1 MALLAYEHPGGLMPA
16 RKAHIRDKQVDFRSQ
31 HATHDICPPHP
42 PTAGAHPA
50 LTWTKVWS
58 TGTLLTQD
66 PVGDTLTP
74 WPGAP
79 HQEQGVVISLTSW
92 ISWGPHHTLA
102 RMMMNSFLTLWFPV
116 VCATWGSH
124 GMSEVELLSVSLS
137 VHLSWSIS
145 IARGLLMTLT
155 SQSLPWVDTH
165 LEDFSFYPD
174 LTLNA
179 FIYLKIKRW
188 GDVWGREM
196 QGHGVHCQ
204 DHFKVKLSILITVVV
219 TQVYTFCQ
227 NLFP

>member
-1 MALLAYEHPGGLMPA
+1 M
-16 RKAHIRDKQVDFRSQ
+16 IF
-31 HATHDICPPHP
+31 
-42 PTAGAHPA
+42 AHPTPP
-50 LTWTKVWS
+50 LLGRTLHSPGLRCGPQEPSWLKILLVTLWPPGLVHPTRNKEWS
-58 TGTLLTQD
+58 SA
-66 PVGDTLTP
+66 
-74 WPGAP
+74 WPLEFP
-79 HQEQGVVISLTSW
+79 EDHTIS
-92 ISWGPHHTLA
+92 LA

-188 GDVWGREM
+188 DDVWGREM